1 MRTGMRTRLVCAI
14 CAVLSTAALAIAPA
28 ASGSNL
34 VVQGTTDVR
43 DAGLLS
49 DVIVPG
55 FQLAYPQYNLQYI
68 AVGSGAALNAAR
80 AGNGDAVLTHAPT
93 LEKSFDTDG
102 FSLEPTGR
110 AIFYSDY
117 VILGPNSD
125 PAGVF
130 SGSPHDAV
138 TAFEKIAA
146 AGNLGNAKFYSRGDN
161 SGTNVQEKL
170 IWGLTNS
177 SVVKNSNSEPGDGTA
192 TGNPPWYSKGPG
204 AVGQAQGVRNAAALG
219 AYTMTDRGTFNNLVT
234 SSDPATSLLKLVADK
249 NAASARGGLNLLTN
263 PFTVYAV
270 NPAKNPNVNVAG
282 AQAFITY
289 LTSRQF
295 QQRIINYPSVTQP
308 AFFPDARPS
317 ITLTAPKKKG
327 KNRAAATAKGGLPK
341 RADKGDKLKVS
352 GTVSNLLPGSP
363 PLANDPIILERVI
376 KAKKGKG
383 KVYKRVKQAKTNA
396 TGGFKIKF
404 SAKKTA
410 KLRLRFPITYPD
422 LNVNP
427 LLAVGSLQEQT
438 LGLGSLKVN
447 G

>member
-1 MRTGMRTRLVCAI
+1 MSKGMRTRLACAI

-28 ASGSNL
+28 ASGSDL

-49 DVIVPG
+49 DVIIPG
-55 FQLAYPQYNLQYI
+55 FQLAYPQYNLKYI

-80 AGNGDAVLTHAPT
+80 AGNGANVLTHAPT
-93 LEKSFDTDG
+93 LEKSFVQDG
-102 FSLEPTGR
+102 YSFEPFGR
-110 AIFYSDY
+110 QIFYSDY
-117 VILGPNSD
+117 VILGPTGD
-125 PAGVF
+125 TAGVAA
-130 SGSPHDAV
+130 GAPHDAV

-146 AGNLGNAKFYSRGDN
+146 AGDLGNAKFYSRGDQ

-170 IWGLTNS
+170 IWGLTNYPTHTPGTDS
-177 SVVKNSNSEPGDGTA
+177 CCEPGAVTD
-192 TGNPPWYSKGPG
+192 PPWYSKGPG

-219 AYTMTDRGTFNNLVT
+219 AYTMTDRGTWNNLVANN
-234 SSDPATSLLKLVADK
+234 DPVASLLKIVSDK
-249 NAASARGGLNLLTN
+249 NLATARGGLNLLTN

-270 NPAKNPNVNVAG
+270 NPAKYPINIGG

-295 QQRIINYPSVTQP
+295 QQRIETYPTKTQP
-308 AFFPDARPS
+308 AFFPDARPT
-317 ITLTAPKKKG
+317 ITLTVPKKKG
-327 KNRAAATAKGGLPK
+327 KNRAAAAAKGGLPNQ
-341 RADKGDKLKVS
+341 ADKGDQLKVS
-352 GTVSNLLPGSP
+352 GTVSNLLPGAP
-363 PLANDPIILERVI
+363 PLANDPIILERVV

-404 SAKKTA
+404 SAKTTG
-410 KLRLRFPITYPD
+410 KLRLRFPIANPD
-422 LNVNP
+422 LNVTP
-427 LLAVGSLQEQT
+427 LIAVGSLQEQT
-438 LGLGSLKVN
+438 LGLGNLKVN